1 MNHSEVQN
9 LLVLGGILFAIG
21 LIGFLTRRSL
31 ILMFLSLETM
41 LSGVSLNLIVFSRYH
56 QNYQG
61 QILAVMVLTIA
72 ACEAAIALAMVVSLY
87 RRKATLDV
95 QAWDELSETIL
106 PKDPQ
111 GDYPGM
117 DKEESYPKLIPAGL
131 DPLDKPVPSSM
142 QATIE
147 QASSLHESKLN
158 ESKTSSAVSEVNQRA

>member
-1 MNHSEVQN
+1 VNHSEVQN
-9 LLVLGGILFAIG
+9 LLLLGGILFALG

-106 PKDPQ
+106 PKDPA
-111 GDYPGM
+111 GDYEGLEKQE
-117 DKEESYPKLIPAGL
+117 DYPKLIPAGL
-131 DPLDKPVPSSM
+131 DPLDKPVSSSH
-142 QATIE
+142 QANTPM
-147 QASSLHESKLN
+147 
-158 ESKTSSAVSEVNQRA
+158 VSEVKQRA

>member
-1 MNHSEVQN
+1 
-9 LLVLGGILFAIG
+9 
-21 LIGFLTRRSL
+21 
-31 ILMFLSLETM
+31 MFLSLETM

-106 PKDPQ
+106 PKDTQ
-111 GDYPGM
+111 GDYQSAE
-117 DKEESYPKLIPAGL
+117 KEEDYPKLIPAGL
-131 DPLDKPVPSSM
+131 DPLAKPVPSSL

-147 QASSLHESKLN
+147 QTSSDQPT
-158 ESKTSSAVSEVNQRA
+158 KTSPIVSEVNQRA

>member
-1 MNHSEVQN
+1 MNHFEVQN
-9 LLVLGGILFAIG
+9 LLILGGILFALG

-87 RRKATLDV
+87 RRKSTLDV

-106 PKDPQ
+106 PKDPD
-111 GDYPGM
+111 GDYQGAEPQ
-117 DKEESYPKLIPAGL
+117 EEYPKLIPAGL
-131 DPLDKPVPSSM
+131 DPLAKPVPSSL
-142 QATIE
+142 QATME
-147 QASSLHESKLN
+147 QSASDHESR
-158 ESKTSSAVSEVNQRA
+158 TSPVVSEVK

>member
-9 LLVLGGILFAIG
+9 LLVLGGILFALG

-72 ACEAAIALAMVVSLY
+72 ACEAAIALALVVSLY

-106 PKDPQ
+106 PKDTQ
-111 GDYPGM
+111 GDYQSAE
-117 DKEESYPKLIPAGL
+117 KEEDYPKLIPAGL
-131 DPLDKPVPSSM
+131 DPLAKPVPSSL

-147 QASSLHESKLN
+147 QTSSDQPT
-158 ESKTSSAVSEVNQRA
+158 KTSPIVSEVNQRA

>member
-1 MNHSEVQN
+1 VNHFEVQN
-9 LLVLGGILFAIG
+9 LLILGGILFALG

-87 RRKATLDV
+87 RRKSTLDV

-106 PKDPQ
+106 PKEPE
-111 GDYPGM
+111 GDYQGA
-117 DKEESYPKLIPAGL
+117 ELQEAYPKLIPAGL
-131 DPLDKPVPSSM
+131 DPLAKPVPSSL
-142 QATIE
+142 QATMG
-147 QASSLHESKLN
+147 QSASEHESR
-158 ESKTSSAVSEVNQRA
+158 TSPVVSEVK

>member
-1 MNHSEVQN
+1 VNHSEVQN

-87 RRKATLDV
+87 RRK
-95 QAWDELSETIL
+95 ETIL

-131 DPLDKPVPSSM
+131 DPLAKPVPSSM

>member
-1 MNHSEVQN
+1 VNHAEVQN

-95 QAWDELSETIL
+95 QAWDELGETIL
-106 PKDPQ
+106 PKEPE
-111 GDYPGM
+111 GDYKGF
-117 DKEESYPKLIPAGL
+117 EHLETYPHLSPAGL

-142 QATIE
+142 E
-147 QASSLHESKLN
+147 SSLPQTFFESQQ
-158 ESKTSSAVSEVNQRA
+158 KTSPTVSEVKQRV

>member
-9 LLVLGGILFAIG
+9 LLVLGGILFALG

-95 QAWDELSETIL
+95 QAWDDLSETIM
-106 PKDPQ
+106 PKQPE
-111 GDYPGM
+111 GDYLGASH
-117 DKEESYPKLIPAGL
+117 EEIYPKLIPAGL
-131 DPLDKPVPSSM
+131 DPLAKPVPSSL
-142 QATIE
+142 QATMDQSASE
-147 QASSLHESKLN
+147 QN
-158 ESKTSSAVSEVNQRA
+158 SKTSPFVSEVK

>member
-9 LLVLGGILFAIG
+9 LLLLGGILFALG

-95 QAWDELSETIL
+95 QAWDELSETIM
-106 PKDPQ
+106 PKDPE
-111 GDYPGM
+111 GDYEGM
-117 DKEESYPKLIPAGL
+117 AKEENYPKLIPAGL
-131 DPLDKPVPSSM
+131 DPLANPVSSSLE
-142 QATIE
+142 ATIK
-147 QASSLHESKLN
+147 QSASEH
-158 ESKTSSAVSEVNQRA
+158 ESKTSPSVSEVKQRA

>member
-9 LLVLGGILFAIG
+9 LLLLGGILFAIG

-95 QAWDELSETIL
+95 QAWDDLSETIM
-106 PKDPQ
+106 PKEPE
-111 GDYPGM
+111 GDYQGM
-117 DKEESYPKLIPAGL
+117 DKEQEYPKLIPAGL
-131 DPLDKPVPSSM
+131 DPLAKPAPSSL
-142 QATIE
+142 QAAIE
-147 QASSLHESKLN
+147 QGVSEH
-158 ESKTSSAVSEVNQRA
+158 ESKTSPIVSEVKQRA

>member
-9 LLVLGGILFAIG
+9 LLVLGGILFALG

-87 RRKATLDV
+87 RRKSTLDV

-106 PKDPQ
+106 PKDSE
-111 GDYPGM
+111 GDYQGM
-117 DKEESYPKLIPAGL
+117 EKEEDYPRLTPAGL
-131 DPLDKPVPSSM
+131 DPLAKPISSSL
-142 QATIE
+142 QATME
-147 QASSLHESKLN
+147 QTASEQQT
-158 ESKTSSAVSEVNQRA
+158 KTSPLVSEVNQRA

>member
-9 LLVLGGILFAIG
+9 LLVLGGILFALG

-87 RRKATLDV
+87 RRKSTLDV

-106 PKDPQ
+106 PKDSE
-111 GDYPGM
+111 GDYPGLGKQE
-117 DKEESYPKLIPAGL
+117 DYPTLIPAGL
-131 DPLDKPVPSSM
+131 DPLAKPVSSSL
-142 QATIE
+142 QTSIE
-147 QASSLHESKLN
+147 QNVSELQT
-158 ESKTSSAVSEVNQRA
+158 KTSPIVSEVNQRA

>member
-1 MNHSEVQN
+1 VNHSEVQN
-9 LLVLGGILFAIG
+9 LLVLGGILFALG

-41 LSGVSLNLIVFSRYH
+41 LAGVSLNLIVFSRYH

-95 QAWDELSETIL
+95 QAWDELGETIL
-106 PKDPQ
+106 PKDPE
-111 GDYPGM
+111 GDYEGFE
-117 DKEESYPKLIPAGL
+117 DLEVYPHLYPAGL
-131 DPLDKPVPSSM
+131 DPRDRPMPSSL
-142 QATIE
+142 QASLE
-147 QASSLHESKLN
+147 QAISESN
-158 ESKTSSAVSEVNQRA
+158 QKTSPMVSEVKQRG

>member
-1 MNHSEVQN
+1 VNHSEVQN

-106 PKDPQ
+106 PK
-111 GDYPGM
+111 
-117 DKEESYPKLIPAGL
+117 EESYPKLIPAGL